1 MTQRDRRVKPH
12 RAPCRSVAGEHG
24 RTESEAAESRCGR
37 APLSAVF
44 QASRPSTIFVAMGL
58 GRGSIV
64 DLPVDANGR
73 LAVET
78 LRAALAASPASPTI
92 VLLQAGDLNI
102 GP

>member
-1 MTQRDRRVKPH
+1 
-12 RAPCRSVAGEHG
+12 
-24 RTESEAAESRCGR
+24 
-37 APLSAVF
+37 
-44 QASRPSTIFVAMGL
+44 MGL